1 MMKVTESYS
10 AAGDRRVI
18 ICDFSPPKSGESV
31 VVEPAK
37 SLEADFI
44 CVAYNPGRAVRANSA
59 LLALA
64 IQQQAG
70 KEVIFNLATRDMNKL
85 ALQSLLLGVKL
96 LGLQN
101 VVVLKGDEFT
111 EKDLAQVRPVDD
123 FSPSGLIR
131 AIASMNK
138 GLDFRGRKLQ
148 APTDF
153 CIGATIDLGRG
164 IEQEAALTQRKVSSG
179 VHFFITQPVFDTD
192 EIASFEEAYRAISG
206 GDLPRPVFYGLQILA
221 VDGVIFSS
229 VPERVRADLG
239 RGREGTDIALEL
251 LHEFLQYGVRGI
263 YLIPPILKGG
273 RRDYESA
280 QRVIEIAKQD

>member
-10 AAGDRRVI
+10 AAGDRKVI
-18 ICDFSPPKSGESV
+18 ICDFSPPKSGEPV

-37 SLEADFI
+37 SLDADFI

-85 ALQSLLLGVKL
+85 ALQSLLLGAKL

-111 EKDLAQVRPVDD
+111 EKDLTQVRAVDD

-131 AIASMNK
+131 AIASMNQ

-148 APTDF
+148 AGTDF

-164 IEQEAALTQRKVSSG
+164 VEQEALLTRRKASSG
-179 VHFFITQPVFDTD
+179 VHFFLTQPVFNTD

-206 GDLPRPVFYGLQILA
+206 GDLAQPVFYGLQVLA
-221 VDGVIFSS
+221 KDGVIFSS
-229 VPERVRADLG
+229 VPERIRADRG

-251 LHEFLQYGVRGI
+251 LHEFQQYGVRGI

-273 RRDYESA
+273 RRDYQSA